1 MGRFIPR
8 LFLFIFL
15 LANANA
21 IASVRPVTDDDALAF
36 ESMGLTTP
44 QIPSSNFTITR
55 SACNQVSLSWTSGDG
70 YARVVIAR
78 KAAPVNSFPRN
89 NVVYAASETF
99 GQGAQIGTGNYV
111 VYNGS
116 GDMAIVSGLLQETEY
131 YFVIIEYNK
140 EKNDYKYNVNN
151 YASASHY
158 LTGFVI
164 SLSSS
169 PQMICSGEQTSLTAS
184 GGVAYSWEPAAS
196 LSASNGTEVVAS
208 PTQTTVYTVSGTD
221 AYGCNASEN
230 IAVYVNHSPDVIF
243 DQQLAV
249 CFGSSPI
256 ALTSAYPDGGVY
268 SGPGVGNNTFFPDQV
283 TGQNVITYRYTD
295 LNGCTG
301 EDTATFYVSPYPVI
315 SFSPIDDICFNS
327 QPLLLTL
334 ASPAGG
340 NYSGSGVN
348 GNHFDPS
355 AVGIG
360 TSSISYTYTNE
371 TGCST
376 TDSTVIKVRS
386 LPVVSA
392 GSLAS
397 VCESNPS
404 YELTVGTPQ
413 GGYFSGAGVNDDNR
427 FDPSVAGTGTHTL
440 IYSFTDQYGCT
451 NTATTT
457 VKVKP
462 LVASTFTQPDP
473 VCISHPSFPMT
484 GGSPAGGFYSGPGM
498 MNNTFYPSTS
508 GAGNFTIT
516 YSYQDANSCAL
527 DVTQTMTVYNNP
539 GVSLA
544 LPQAICGNADP
555 LTLVG
560 GNPIG
565 GTYEG
570 LLVADG
576 KFDPTGASPGD
587 YQVTYSYTDNHQC
600 TGKTSKTITVLDY
613 PSLQLGN
620 DTTICTS
627 QSLTL
632 DAGPGFDT
640 YHWSNG
646 STSQSITV
654 QNSSATT
661 ISCVATV
668 ANSYNCSASDT
679 MKVTFDI
686 CSGLPIVK
694 SDYPWSYI
702 FPNPFTRTFK
712 ILSEK
717 RLEMRIFDISG
728 RLVEEGF
735 CEGTYE
741 TGENLRPGIYFV
753 DVSYNGKNKTH
764 RVVKSE

>member
-1 MGRFIPR
+1 MGRYLPR
-8 LFLFIFL
+8 LVFFFFLV
-15 LANANA
+15 AGTNVM
-21 IASVRPVTDDDALAF
+21 ASVLPVSDDDAFAF

-44 QIPSSNFTITR
+44 QVPATNFVISR
-55 SACNQVSLSWTSGDG
+55 SACDQVSLNWTAGDG
-70 YARVVIAR
+70 YSRLVIAR
-78 KAAPVNSFPRN
+78 KGAPVNSFPRN
-89 NVVYAASETF
+89 NVVYPATETF
-99 GQGAQIGTGNYV
+99 EQGAQIGSGNYV
-111 VYNGS
+111 VYNGP
-116 GDMAIVSGLLQETEY
+116 GNNAIVSGLLQESEY
-131 YFVIIEYNK
+131 YFVIVEYNK
-140 EKNDYKYNVNN
+140 EKNDYKYNINN

-158 LTGFVI
+158 LEGFVI

-169 PQMICSGEQTSLTAS
+169 PQMICSGQQTNLTAH
-184 GGVAYSWEPAAS
+184 GGVAYSWSPSSS
-196 LSASNGTEVVAS
+196 LSSSTGVEVVAS
-208 PTQTTVYTVSGTD
+208 PMQTTIYTISGTD

-230 IAVYVNHSPDVIF
+230 ITVYVNHSPDVVF

-249 CFGSSPI
+249 CEGSEPVQ
-256 ALTSAYPDGGVY
+256 LTSAYPDGGVY

-283 TGQNVITYRYTD
+283 TGMNVITYRYTD
-295 LNGCTG
+295 LNGCTA
-301 EDTATFYVSPYPVI
+301 EDTATFYVSPFPEI
-315 SFSPIDDICFNS
+315 SIQAIDGICINA
-327 QPLLLTL
+327 QPLLLTV
-334 ASPAGG
+334 ASPSGG
-340 NYSGSGVN
+340 TYVGPGVN

-360 TSSISYTYTNE
+360 TTYVRYTYTNE
-371 TGCST
+371 IGCSS
-376 TDSTVIKVRS
+376 TDSTTIRVRS
-386 LPVVSA
+386 LPVVNA

-397 VCESNPS
+397 VCVNNPS

-413 GGYFSGAGVNDDNR
+413 GGYFSGAGINNDNR

-440 IYSFTDQYGCT
+440 IYRYTDQYGCY
-451 NTATTT
+451 NTASTT

-462 LVASTFTQPDP
+462 LVTSTFTQPDP
-473 VCISHPSFPMT
+473 VCIGSPSFPMT
-484 GGSPAGGFYSGPGM
+484 GGSPAGGIYSGPGM
-498 MNNTFYPSTS
+498 VNNTFYPSVS

-527 DVTQTMTVYNNP
+527 DVSRTMTVYNNP
-539 GVSLA
+539 GVSLVI
-544 LPQAICGNADP
+544 PNTICGNANP
-555 LTLVG
+555 ITLAG
-560 GNPIG
+560 GNPLG
-565 GTYEG
+565 GIYEG
-570 LLVADG
+570 LQVSDG
-576 KFDPTGASPGD
+576 KFDPSGAAPGD

-613 PSLQLGN
+613 PVLQLGN
-620 DTTICTS
+620 DTTLCTG

-632 DAGPGFDT
+632 DAGSGFDT

-646 STSQSITV
+646 SNSQSIMI

-668 ANSYNCSASDT
+668 TNSYNCSASDT
-679 MKVTFDI
+679 IKVTFDI

-728 RLVEEGF
+728 RLVEESF

-741 TGENLRPGIYFV
+741 TGESLRPGIYFV
-753 DVSYNGKNKTH
+753 DVSYNGKSKTH